1 MDKRQAGCNSEKAS
15 ASKLVT
21 GSTVE
26 EPVIINEPL
35 RPPSG
40 SELDSAGSELDS
52 AELLADEEG
61 ASESSP
67 QDAASIPKTA
77 NRATTRSLVLRGK
90 SLVSFML
97 GKLKADYDE
106 IA

>member
-1 MDKRQAGCNSEKAS
+1 M
-15 ASKLVT
+15 T

-35 RPPSG
+35 RPPS
-40 SELDSAGSELDS
+40 GSELDS

-90 SLVSFML
+90 RLVSFML

>member
-1 MDKRQAGCNSEKAS
+1 M
-15 ASKLVT
+15 
-21 GSTVE
+21 
-26 EPVIINEPL
+26 IINEPL
-35 RPPSG
+35 RAAS
-40 SELDSAGSELDS
+40 GSELDS
-52 AELLADEEG
+52 AELLADELADEEG

-77 NRATTRSLVLRGK
+77 NRATTSSLVLRGIR
-90 SLVSFML
+90 LVSFML

>member
-1 MDKRQAGCNSEKAS
+1 
-15 ASKLVT
+15 
-21 GSTVE
+21 
-26 EPVIINEPL
+26 VIINEPL

-52 AELLADEEG
+52 AGSELDSAGSELDSAGSELDSAELLADEEV

-67 QDAASIPKTA
+67 QDAASIPKAA

-90 SLVSFML
+90 RLVSFML

-106 IA
+106 IT

>member
-1 MDKRQAGCNSEKAS
+1 M
-15 ASKLVT
+15 T

-26 EPVIINEPL
+26 EPVIVNEPL
-35 RPPSG
+35 KAASE
-40 SELDSAGSELDS
+40 SELDAAESELDA

-90 SLVSFML
+90 KLVSFML
-97 GKLKADYDE
+97 GKIKADYDE

>member
-1 MDKRQAGCNSEKAS
+1 
-15 ASKLVT
+15 VT

-26 EPVIINEPL
+26 EPVIVNEPL
-35 RPPSG
+35 KEPLKATSE
-40 SELDSAGSELDS
+40 SELDA
-52 AELLADEEG
+52 AELLADEEV

-67 QDAASIPKTA
+67 QDAASIPKAA
-77 NRATTRSLVLRGK
+77 NRATTRSLVLRGNK
-90 SLVSFML
+90 LVSFML

>member
-1 MDKRQAGCNSEKAS
+1 
-15 ASKLVT
+15 
-21 GSTVE
+21 
-26 EPVIINEPL
+26 VIINEPL
-35 RPPSG
+35 RPPSGSELDSAGSELDSAG

-67 QDAASIPKTA
+67 QDAASIPKAA

-90 SLVSFML
+90 RLVSFML

-106 IA
+106 II